1 MNNIT
6 IVGRLTKDPELRFI
20 EQLQKNKATFTA
32 AVDRQYKNK
41 DGNKI
46 TDFIPVEAIGR
57 VADFCGNYLSKG
69 RLVSVQG
76 ELHTESW
83 KDENGNWK
91 NRAYINARLV
101 NALDSM
107 KNSDSNIQQGFE
119 PQNAIDPGGYGA
131 IDDDDI
137 PF

>member
-107 KNSDSNIQQGFE
+107 KNSDSNTQQEFE
-119 PQNAIDPGGYGA
+119 PSGLDTGGYGA